1 MMKKRRRRV
10 DVYRR
15 LEGVMARLRAP
26 GGCPWDRRQTHQSL
40 KPYLLEEAHEALE
53 AIDRRDRKA
62 LLEELGDVLL
72 QVVFHARIAEE
83 EGAFNL
89 RDVARVL
96 CEKMERRHPHV
107 FGDVGKSTVRQV
119 HERWEQIKKR
129 EKPERRSPLEGLPKS
144 LPSLH
149 RAQRMHEKLAKG
161 SSRASLSALQQEAER
176 SWRTYRASRKSGR
189 SRSEK
194 ALGDFLFTLTALTQA
209 EGLHAEMALRKTA
222 SRFEAQ
228 QRKATSVRNEK

>member
-1 MMKKRRRRV
+1 MKRKQRGT
-10 DVYRR
+10 DVYPR

-62 LLEELGDVLL
+62 LREELGDVLL

-96 CEKMERRHPHV
+96 CEKMERRHHHV
-107 FGDVGKSTVRQV
+107 FGDAGKSTVRQV
-119 HERWEQIKKR
+119 NERWEQIKKR

-161 SSRASLSALQQEAER
+161 AP
-176 SWRTYRASRKSGR
+176 RASRAALRGAAEKAWRAYRSSLKSHR
-189 SRSEK
+189 RRSEK
-194 ALGDFLFTLTALTQA
+194 ALGDFLFSLTALAQA
-209 EGLHAEMALRKTA
+209 EGQHAEMALRKTA
-222 SRFEAQ
+222 TRFEAQ